1 MSEGGWWATHV
12 GGRVVVHLRWH
23 VGEGGGDSQDIRHTL
38 ANAAIPSCVSEKTL
52 KWLLD
57 NHRVLKVLQNNNRAC
72 RM

>member
-1 MSEGGWWATHV
+1 M
-12 GGRVVVHLRWH
+12 VVHLRWH